1 VRYTPLHSDGVQ
13 VNPMIVSGQT
23 RGGIERSTGNAPFEY
38 MGYDE
43 NGQPTATS
51 FSNYLTPD
59 ATETPTIDCFYRST
73 PSPLNPQGVKAGE
86 ADVTPSA
93 AAVIYAIKNALERF
107 GARIIQVPL
116 TPHRLG
122 ELIATGRGKGT

>member
-1 VRYTPLHSDGVQ
+1 
-13 VNPMIVSGQT
+13 M
-23 RGGIERSTGNAPFEY
+23 
-38 MGYDE
+38 
-43 NGQPTATS
+43 
-51 FSNYLTPD
+51 PD